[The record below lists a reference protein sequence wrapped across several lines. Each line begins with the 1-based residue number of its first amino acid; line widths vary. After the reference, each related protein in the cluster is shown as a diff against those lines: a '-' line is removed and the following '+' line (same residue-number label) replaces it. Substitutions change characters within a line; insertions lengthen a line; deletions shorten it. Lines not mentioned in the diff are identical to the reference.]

1 MQELTIAVAAAG
13 VVLVMWLRLPQG
25 FLVYIA
31 SVMFYSPMLTVPIG
45 TIDLTVGRIVIAAL
59 LARTFLSLR
68 GGKAW
73 RLNIIDIL
81 VVLLFAWGTFAL
93 MITEGSTAALENRAG
108 AFMDTVLVYL
118 AARLTLTRKA
128 DFISAAKALCF
139 MILISATLGIT
150 ESLTGWTPYMGLRA
164 YSAALRGGLSGEG
177 ARHGLRH
184 GLYRA
189 SVSGA
194 NSIVFGMS
202 FVFLMPFLLTLW
214 KASGRWRGVATV
226 SLTAAVVGTF
236 SSMSS
241 GPFMFIVVFCACALL
256 ILRPGLVK
264 PVLIGCLLVCVA
276 VEVASNRHF
285 YHLIGYLALGSSAV
299 WYRARLFE
307 VAVGHLH
314 EYWAFGYGF
323 RDPGWGL
330 LLDGRQYTDAC
341 NHYILLAVRHGIL
354 ASAFFL
360 GILTAVLV
368 RLRRAYIKLR
378 PDPMSDAAWYM
389 ASMFV
394 ALSLT
399 LWSVGLMGVA
409 QSFFY
414 AMCGVVAGPLF
425 ESRRSAVVPG
435 QAKKMRRTPSQ
446 VQREG
451 QGVGL

>member
-1 MQELTIAVAAAG
+1 MQQLTIAVAAAG
-13 VVLVMWLRLPQG
+13 VVLVMCLRPAQG

-31 SVMFYSPMLTVPIG
+31 SVMFYPSMLAVPVG

-59 LARTFLSLR
+59 LARAFLSLK
-68 GGKAW
+68 GGKAG
-73 RLNIIDIL
+73 RLNILDIL

-108 AFMDTVLVYL
+108 VFMDTVLVYL

-128 DFISAAKALCF
+128 DFIAAAKALCL
-139 MILISATLGIT
+139 MILINAALGVS
-150 ESLTGWTPYMGLRA
+150 ESLTGWSPYLPLRV
-164 YSAALRGGLSGEG
+164 YSAALRGRPLIQD
-177 ARHGLRH
+177 LRH

-189 SVSGA
+189 GGA
-194 NSIVFGMS
+194 GGNSIVFGMT

-214 KASGRWRGVATV
+214 KASGKWRGLATV
-226 SLTAAVVGTF
+226 SLAAAVVGAF

-241 GPFMFIVVFCACALL
+241 GPFMFIVTFCACALL
-256 ILRPGLVK
+256 ILKPNLVK

-276 VEVASNRHF
+276 AEVGSNRHF
-285 YHLIGYLALGSSAV
+285 YHLVGYLALGSSAV

-307 VAVGHLH
+307 VAVAHLH
-314 EYWAFGYGF
+314 EFWAFGYGF

-330 LLDGRQYTDAC
+330 LLDGRQYTDVC
-341 NHYILLAVRHGIL
+341 NHYILLAVTHGIL
-354 ASAFFL
+354 APALFL
-360 GILTAVLV
+360 GILTAVV
-368 RLRRAYIKLR
+368 ARLRRAYIKLR
-378 PDPMSDAAWYM
+378 PDPMSDASWYM

-394 ALSLT
+394 AASLT
-399 LWSVGLMGVA
+399 LWSVGLLGVG
-409 QSFFY
+409 QSLFY

-425 ESRRSAVVPG
+425 ESRRSAVALG
-435 QAKKMRRTPSQ
+435 QTKMRRTPSQ